1 MNEEHILTRLRTEKN
16 WSQEELAGKLHVT
29 RQAVSRWETGETT
42 PNPETL
48 KQLSGLFDVSI
59 NTLLGAPRKL
69 VCQCCGMPL
78 EDGLLSREPD
88 GSFNEDYCKWCYT
101 DGKFVYTSL
110 EELTDFLAGHMASES
125 WPKEQVR
132 AYLENMLPQLAHWK
146 KQG

>member
-29 RQAVSRWETGETT
+29 RQAVSRWETGETI